1 MSHATTLGVM
11 EELYKL
17 LRDQNIE
24 VREAAA
30 QTLSGIVRCSQRSYT
45 LDLKKRFTDTVKAN
59 SVLPKRR
66 LPNGE
71 MNQEYAPAVLKLHSG
86 ILGIC
91 ALINAFPY
99 DVPSWMPELLTDIL
113 AEHVS
118 SSDTVISS
126 TIRKTAQDWRRTH
139 QDSWAENIHK
149 FSEEQLSELSSLFLG
164 ECYFA

>member
-1 MSHATTLGVM
+1 M

-30 QTLSGIVRCSQRSYT
+30 ETLSGLVRCSQRSFT
-45 LDLKKRFTDTVKAN
+45 LDLKKRFTDTVSAN
-59 SVLPKRR
+59 SVLPRRR
-66 LPNGE
+66 LENGDVNPN
-71 MNQEYAPAVLKLHSG
+71 YAPAVLKLHSG

-99 DVPSWMPELLTDIL
+99 DVPSWMPELLAGVL

-118 SSDTVISS
+118 NSDTVISS

-139 QDSWAENIHK
+139 QDSWSENIHK
-149 FSEEQLSELSSLFLG
+149 FNEEQLSELSSLFLG